1 MSISLEQAKRLALY
15 WFCGK
20 ETTEEEMKKESGY
33 SILYAGDEGD
43 EWRIGINQKDPKWGM
58 LVPGIPTFHVD
69 KKTGETIERGI
80 HGVIAIHPPVM
91 EILENQEVE

>member
-1 MSISLEQAKRLALY
+1 MNVSFEQAKELALY
-15 WFCGK
+15 YFCGK
-20 ETTEEEMKKESGY
+20 KTTEEKMKDESGY
-33 SILYAGDEGD
+33 SILESGDEGD
-43 EWRIGINQKDPKWGM
+43 TWGFSINQIDPKLGM

-80 HGVIAIHPPVM
+80 HGVIAVHPPVM